1 MTQKKRPPVTAAAGA
16 LSIASTRRD
25 CAHDTAHSLRR
36 SCGKFADDVSA
47 VRCTATPLAPCSSL
61 KPSNDP
67 IKNIRVGY
75 KFIRIAAV
83 NRVHVDGGIIPDDSR
98 EYPLTSVCAWLY
110 ASTQVLN
117 TPKQAVP
124 RARQRGFFTPKSF
137 AIAERGASPIQDPKG
152 EERRHGLLRVFN
164 SLFHPMPL
172 NRHAVES
179 QTQQGAKP
187 CLSTLTPIPG
197 STFPNSFKKSAATL
211 SSAQLTHARIAKHST
226 LPALRSWPLLI
237 SPRTGCNMANLTP
250 RINLLTLPRSAA
262 HRDARE
268 IGRNILNDEAAVA
281 ACLVPLELYF
291 RARFAPIAPS
301 SMSQEQA
308 ERAAKAL
315 AKLFR
320 QGAKEAL
327 TALME
332 SAQSAEVSNG

>member
-1 MTQKKRPPVTAAAGA
+1 MAQKNWPPLMATKGAISRDRAHHKASSGQQSRGECRAHADA
-16 LSIASTRRD
+16 LSACVFLFEGMPGENQRVPTNLPAKKFLNRYKPAS
-25 CAHDTAHSLRR
+25 
-36 SCGKFADDVSA
+36 F
-47 VRCTATPLAPCSSL
+47 
-61 KPSNDP
+61 
-67 IKNIRVGY
+67 
-75 KFIRIAAV
+75 AAV
-83 NRVHVDGGIIPDDSR
+83 NRDQADRDSIPANSR
-98 EYPLTSVCAWLY
+98 GYPLTSVRIWLY
-110 ASTQVLN
+110 ASNQVLN

-152 EERRHGLLRVFN
+152 KERRHGLLRVFN

-187 CLSTLTPIPG
+187 CLSTPTPIPG

-211 SSAQLTHARIAKHST
+211 SSALLTHARTAKRST
-226 LPALRSWPLLI
+226 SLAPRCLPLLT
-237 SPRTGCNMANLTP
+237 SPRTGCNMANP

-262 HRDARE
+262 HRDARA
-268 IGRNILNDEAAVA
+268 IGRNILHDDAAVA

-291 RARFAPIAPS
+291 RARFAPVAPS
-301 SMSQEQA
+301 SMTEEQA
-308 ERAAKAL
+308 ARAANVL

-327 TALME
+327 TALMDDVQPVE
-332 SAQSAEVSNG
+332 ARNHA